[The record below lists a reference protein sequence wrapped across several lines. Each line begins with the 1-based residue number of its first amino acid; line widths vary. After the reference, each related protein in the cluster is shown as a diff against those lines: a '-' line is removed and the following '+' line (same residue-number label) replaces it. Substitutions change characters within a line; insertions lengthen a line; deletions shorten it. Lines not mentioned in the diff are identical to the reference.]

1 MTSST
6 ALATAQA
13 SGLPPKVEPCVPAIM
28 PGRGARGGEAGADRE
43 AAAQPLGD
51 GGDVRAHA
59 RLLAGEQR
67 AGAAHAGL
75 DLVEHQQQAVLVA
88 EGAQVLQAL
97 RRHRPDAALAL
108 DRLDQDGGGLGAD
121 RGVQRLVVAERHD
134 VEARQQR
141 IEAFDQLLAAG
152 GGRDAGH
159 GPAVEG
165 ALEGDDAVTLGRA
178 AGRRSSGGPS

>member
-13 SGLPPKVEPCVPAIM
+13 SGLPPKVEPWVPAVM

-43 AAAQPLGD
+43 AAAQALGD

-75 DLVEHQQQAVLVA
+75 DLVEHQEQAVLVA
-88 EGAQVLQAL
+88 QCAQLLQAL
-97 RRHRPDAALAL
+97 RRHRADAALAL
-108 DRLDQDGGGLGAD
+108 DRLDQDGRGLGPD
-121 RGVQRLVVAERHD
+121 RRVQRLVIAERQD

-141 IEAFDQLLAAG
+141 IEALDSFLLPAAAEMPAMVRPWKAPWKVMMRWRSG
-152 GGRDAGH
+152 VPRDKK
-159 GPAVEG
+159 
-165 ALEGDDAVTLGRA
+165 
-178 AGRRSSGGPS
+178 